1 MAFLKVKTSTLKLS
15 TSISHSGTKFNIL
28 GQMFKINFQILLWFE
43 LSNSVDKPVR
53 KPISLTGF
61 LSGVIKKLFF
71 RKEPI
76 TNAKN

>member
-15 TSISHSGTKFNIL
+15 TSISRGGTKFNIL
-28 GQMFKINFQILLWFE
+28 GQMFKINFQILLRFE
-43 LSNSVDKPVR
+43 LSNSVDNPVR